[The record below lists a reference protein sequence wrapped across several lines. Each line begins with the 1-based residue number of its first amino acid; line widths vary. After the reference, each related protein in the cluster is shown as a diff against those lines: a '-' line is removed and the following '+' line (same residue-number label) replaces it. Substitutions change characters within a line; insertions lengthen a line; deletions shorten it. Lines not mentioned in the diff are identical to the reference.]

1 MLGIQF
7 GLLQYRSIFVSRV
20 SDRDRNFFVSCRFC
34 VALLRFFAPPRKY
47 LPTPKEFSRR
57 IAAIICSAID
67 FFSQKSKWKI
77 KIAKYSRMCANRHVD
92 QISKWIMHI
101 FFVCEKISSFM
112 VSINRKQEENIA
124 RNQGHFENTNNY
136 QRYIVLHSGTIEY
149 QENSVW
155 RRSRLDLQRRVFRTM
170 SYTIWAPQIFY
181 LMKRKRKEDLQVNLW
196 DFSRQSDDMMSEFW
210 FALI

>member
-20 SDRDRNFFVSCRFC
+20 SDRDRNFLSPAGFVSHCCDSLHRQGNIC
-34 VALLRFFAPPRKY
+34 PPQRSSAVVLLRLFVPR
-47 LPTPKEFSRR
+47 L
-57 IAAIICSAID
+57 IILVKNRNERL
-67 FFSQKSKWKI
+67 KSLNILACVQIGMWI
-77 KIAKYSRMCANRHVD
+77 KFQSELCIF
-92 QISKWIMHI
+92 

-196 DFSRQSDDMMSEFW
+196 DFRGRAMTWCQNFD
-210 FALI
+210 LL